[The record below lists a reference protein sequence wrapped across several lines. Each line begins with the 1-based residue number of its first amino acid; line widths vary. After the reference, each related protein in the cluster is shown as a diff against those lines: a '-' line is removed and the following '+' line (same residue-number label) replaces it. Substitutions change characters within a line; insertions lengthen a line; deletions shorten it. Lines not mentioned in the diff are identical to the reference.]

1 MTEVELPLSGQRVAL
16 PNGAV
21 AWWPCHLGKG
31 SSVGMNTSIGALA
44 HIGQNVIIGMECKIQ
59 GAAYIADGSVLEDR
73 VFVGPNATLLN
84 DRFPPSGDTS
94 KWTPIHVGK
103 GAVLGGNTTVVAG
116 CNIGEESVLG
126 AGSVLTKHLP
136 PREVWAGNPA
146 RFLMTRSEYEQKRAV
161 N

>member
-1 MTEVELPLSGQRVAL
+1 MTELPLSGQRVAL
-16 PNGAV
+16 PDGAV
-21 AWWPCHLGKG
+21 AWWPCHIGKR

-44 HIGQNVIIGMECKIQ
+44 HIGQDVKIGKDCKIQ
-59 GAAYIADGSVLEDR
+59 GAAYIADRSVLEDC

-84 DRFPPSGDTS
+84 DRYPPSGDAE
-94 KWTPIHVGK
+94 KWSPTHVGK
-103 GAVLGGNTTVVAG
+103 GAVVGGNSTVVAG
-116 CNIGEESVLG
+116 CNIGTESVLG

-146 RFLMTRSEYEQKRAV
+146 RFLMTRSEYENKRTV